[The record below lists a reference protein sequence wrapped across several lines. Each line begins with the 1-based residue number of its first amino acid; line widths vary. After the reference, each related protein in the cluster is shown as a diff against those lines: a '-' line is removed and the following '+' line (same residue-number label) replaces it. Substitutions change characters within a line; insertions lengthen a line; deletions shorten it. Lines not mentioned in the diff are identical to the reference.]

1 MTDAIADGMDARSAS
16 KDHQWLIRT
25 LKEPTFVTVWFFLI
39 FLIHRAHDS

>member
-25 LKEPTFVTVWFFLI
+25 LKEPTFVNGLVFLI
-39 FLIHRAHDS
+39 FFDPSCS